1 MAENSAE
8 YYKQKIINE
17 LGKQAVES
25 YQGGFSEGMRLQ
37 QEIDEQKNKQEKERF
52 NCIYCENYYEGHE
65 DEYGSFGRC
74 ERIETLVNLEKV
86 NVDAHFGCKYFK
98 YNGSLPEEEEEEEK
112 IVIPEVGKNE
122 NTAEYKSK
130 LNEGLG
136 ILGE

>member
-1 MAENSAE
+1 MAANSAE

-17 LGKQAVES
+17 LGKQAVEA

-65 DEYGSFGRC
+65 DKFGSFGRC
-74 ERIETLVNLEKV
+74 ERMEELTALEKV
-86 NVDAHFGCKYFK
+86 SVDAKFGCKYFK
-98 YNGSLPEEEEEEEK
+98 YNGSLPDEEDDEK
-112 IVIPEVGKNE
+112 LVIPKVGTNE
-122 NTAEYKSK
+122 NSEEYKSE
-130 LNEGLG
+130 LNKSLG

>member
-1 MAENSAE
+1 MAANSAE

-17 LGKQAVES
+17 LGKQAVEA
-25 YQGGFSEGMRLQ
+25 YQGGFSEGMKLQ

-65 DEYGSFGRC
+65 DKYGSFGRC
-74 ERIETLVNLEKV
+74 EKIETLVNLEKV
-86 NVDAHFGCKYFK
+86 SVDAHFGCKYFK
-98 YNGSLPEEEEEEEK
+98 YNGSLPEEEEEEK